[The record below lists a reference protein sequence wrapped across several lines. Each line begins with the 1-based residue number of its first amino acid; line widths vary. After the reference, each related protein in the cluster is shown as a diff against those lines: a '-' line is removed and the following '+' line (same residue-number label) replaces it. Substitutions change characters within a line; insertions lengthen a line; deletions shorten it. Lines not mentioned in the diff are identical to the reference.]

1 MFVVRDGGE
10 SKNDGISSLA
20 FEISWN
26 ITHHGGK
33 YYCGGNFVLHVS
45 SFGWLDFIIDT
56 RKGIYLPFDPD
67 LTSTNAITKHSLAFV
82 PDSAMFESKI
92 MLVKRFK
99 DMSDS

>member
-1 MFVVRDGGE
+1 M
-10 SKNDGISSLA
+10 
-20 FEISWN
+20 
-26 ITHHGGK
+26 
-33 YYCGGNFVLHVS
+33 LHVS

-67 LTSTNAITKHSLAFV
+67 LTSTNVITKHLLAFV